1 MWDYHTAAK
10 PTVTASWMCYLAGN
24 NIFFFLSA
32 VPVSFQNIIVFS
44 VMLQDNSQISAWYME
59 SRFMKKMV
67 SQDHVQ
73 CPIDF
78 IVIKSVCFSL

>member
-1 MWDYHTAAK
+1 
-10 PTVTASWMCYLAGN
+10 
-24 NIFFFLSA
+24 
-32 VPVSFQNIIVFS
+32 
-44 VMLQDNSQISAWYME
+44 MLQDNSQISAWYME

-67 SQDHVQ
+67 GQDHVQ